1 MNTQIILFSAHLK
14 LESLQNF
21 LYSIDNGDQLIFLTS
36 HMLFP
41 NEIKYLSSLHSNSKF
56 VCFADLLTDEEMEM
70 IDDSADIL
78 KEKNVWKY
86 YDQIKVKK
94 NEFLIKK
101 VNKTFSYENGYIFC
115 NDLGIS
121 EDIWIKNGFQKKEGE
136 YYYKEP
142 KNVKGNNTIF
152 QKLRNKLSYL
162 RQLFTRES
170 YVSNYKGIKYVFYG
184 KMNRISYRFNI
195 KFKRSKR
202 EQYLRGLEL
211 LYIKF
216 FNNSGFKRKIK
227 RLTTFHEYSPIGP
240 DSELTIIQ
248 DGYLPPNYSSHYMKY
263 YEGNISFFAW
273 DKMGMQTFINQ
284 NLQAS
289 ILPFRNILLLPKPNI
304 PQKIKKVLCV
314 TSGAGD
320 WTAMKN
326 RSDEDKMAMAF
337 AIIASLYPDI
347 EFVYRCHPVWVIPQ
361 HQGVNSISRV
371 SDFFNSLGLHN
382 LHISSNIPSAF
393 SHGKMVL
400 SYKRSSLEE
409 DLKDVDL
416 VFGDHSISMI
426 DGAFKNII
434 FASVNLTGRRDLFKG
449 LSDLGFPHCESI
461 EEIKHI
467 INNISSK
474 EFYDKYLSSI
484 DNYNQ
489 MSMIN

>member
-1 MNTQIILFSAHLK
+1 MNTQIILFSVHLK
-14 LESLQNF
+14 LESLQKF
-21 LYSIDNGDQLIFLTS
+21 LGEIKDTDECIFLTS

-41 NEIKYLSSLHSNSKF
+41 NETKYLTSLHSNSKF
-56 VCFADLLTDEEMEM
+56 VCFADLLSDKEMEM
-70 IDDSADIL
+70 IDDSADNI

-86 YDQIKVKK
+86 YNQIKIKK
-94 NEFLIKK
+94 NEYLVKK
-101 VNKTFSYENGYIFC
+101 VTKTFSYENGYIFS

-136 YYYKEP
+136 YYYKGDN
-142 KNVKGNNTIF
+142 KVSTKISIF
-152 QKLRNKLSYL
+152 KKLENIIYYIRNLF
-162 RQLFTRES
+162 RQES
-170 YVSNYKGIKYVFYG
+170 YVTIYNGKKHVFYG
-184 KMNRISYRFNI
+184 KMNRISYRFNK
-195 KFKRSKR
+195 KFKRSKL

-211 LYIKF
+211 LYIKI
-216 FNNSGFKRKIK
+216 FNKSGFRRDIK

-240 DSELTIIQ
+240 NSELTIIQ

-263 YEGNISFFAW
+263 YEGNISFYAW
-273 DKMGMQTFINQ
+273 DKMGLQTFINQ
-284 NLQAS
+284 KLPAS
-289 ILPFRNILLLPKPNI
+289 ILPFRNVLLLPQPKFPR
-304 PQKIKKVLCV
+304 KTKKVLCV

-337 AIIASLYPDI
+337 AKIASLYPDI

-361 HQGVNSISRV
+361 HQGVNSITRV
-371 SDFFNSLGLHN
+371 SNYFDGLGLHN

-393 SHGKMVL
+393 SNGKMVL

-409 DLKDVDL
+409 DLEDVDL
-416 VFGDHSISMI
+416 VFGDHSISMV
-426 DGAFKNII
+426 DGAFKNIV

-461 EEIKHI
+461 EEIKQVI
-467 INNISSK
+467 DSIGSK
-474 EFYDKYLSSI
+474 EFSYKYLSAI

-489 MSMIN
+489 MSIIN